1 MSHPGGRPPKFTSA
15 VDMQIAIDK
24 YFADCDPHVADFT
37 YIKTHKDGSQ
47 TEEVIK
53 KITDQKP
60 YTMSGLALA
69 LDMDRKTLLNYSKKD
84 EFFPT
89 VKKARDKVEAY
100 VESLMLKS
108 NGVVAGVIFN
118 AKNNFDWK
126 DKQETDVNLNTEVK
140 LSDEQAEQLLKA
152 RARRSDI

>member
-1 MSHPGGRPPKFTSA
+1 MPVGRPPKFTSPE
-15 VDMQIAIDK
+15 DMQEAIDK
-24 YFADCDPHVADFT
+24 YFADCDPHVIEYT
-37 YIKTHKDGSQ
+37 YIRTGKDGTQ
-47 TEEVIK
+47 TEELLK
-53 KITDQKP
+53 KVSDQKP

-84 EFFPT
+84 EYFLT

-100 VESLMLKS
+100 VETLMLKS